1 MKLDK
6 YIAVSGLP
14 GIYELINTRNNGLLI
29 SDLDNG
35 KTRFVSTRK
44 HQFTP
49 LGTIAIY
56 TYEDATELKKVF
68 KTISEQ
74 LESNPL
80 ISTNESSSKIR
91 EYFEK
96 ILPDYDPERVH
107 VSDIKKVIKWYS
119 FLDSRNLLTFE
130 SDEEE

>member
-14 GIYELINTRNNGLLI
+14 GLYELINTRSNGLLI
-29 SDLDNG
+29 GDLESG

-56 TYEDATELKKVF
+56 TYEDATELKVIF
-68 KTISEQ
+68 KTIKEQ
-74 LESNPL
+74 LETNPL
-80 ISTNESSSKIR
+80 VEINANSANIR
-91 EYFEK
+91 AYFEK
-96 ILPDYDPERVH
+96 ILPDYDPDRVH
-107 VSDIKKVIKWYS
+107 VSDIKKVIKWYN
-119 FLDSRNLLTFE
+119 FLDAKGVLDFTN
-130 SDEEE
+130 DEEE

>member
-6 YIAVSGLP
+6 YIAVSGFSGL
-14 GIYELINTRNNGLLI
+14 YELVNTRTNGLLI
-29 SDLDNG
+29 QDLDNG

-56 TYEDATELKKVF
+56 TFDDATELKVIF
-68 KTISEQ
+68 KTMFEQ
-74 LESNPL
+74 KESNP
-80 ISTNESSSKIR
+80 IIDVNAGSSNIR

-96 ILPDYDPERVH
+96 ILPDYDPDRVH
-107 VSDIKKVIKWYS
+107 VSDIKKVVKWYN
-119 FLDSRNLLTFE
+119 FLDAKGLLDFTN
-130 SDEEE
+130 DEEE

>member
-14 GIYELINTRNNGLLI
+14 GIFELINTRSNGLLI
-29 SDLDNG
+29 GDLDNG

-56 TYEDATELKKVF
+56 TYDDATELKEVF
-68 KTISEQ
+68 KTISDQ
-74 LESNPL
+74 MESNPL
-80 ISTNESSSKIR
+80 ISANESSAKIR

-96 ILPDYDPERVH
+96 ILPDYDPDRVH

-119 FLDSRNLLTFE
+119 FLDARNLLTFE

>member
-14 GIYELINTRNNGLLI
+14 GLYELVNTRNNGLLI
-29 SDLDNG
+29 SDLDTG
-35 KTRFVSTRK
+35 KRRFVSTRK

-56 TYEDATELKKVF
+56 TFDDATELKLIF
-68 KTISEQ
+68 KKIAELSEN
-74 LESNPL
+74 NPPIEL
-80 ISTNESSSKIR
+80 TESSADIR
-91 EYFEK
+91 AYFET
-96 ILPDYDPERVH
+96 ILSDYDPDRVH
-107 VSDIKKVIKWYS
+107 VSDIKKVIKWYN
-119 FLDSRNLLTFE
+119 FLNDRQLLTFE

>member
-56 TYEDATELKKVF
+56 TFEDATELKKVF

-74 LESNPL
+74 MESNPL
-80 ISTNESSSKIR
+80 ISANENSAKIR

-96 ILPDYDPERVH
+96 ILPDYDPDRVH